1 MRERGFTSMA
11 GTSHACSNYK
21 PDRAQH
27 ANTYGIVRSITDEI
41 DMQEEWAKRA
51 ESREMQESADWH
63 RKWGKMMEE
72 VLNQL
77 LDQGLKPY
85 FKTY

>member
-1 MRERGFTSMA
+1 MKTYELT
-11 GTSHACSNYK
+11 NLN
-21 PDRAQH
+21 DAQ
-27 ANTYGIVRSITDEI
+27 ASILVRIITDEI